1 MDKSMEKFISAAE
14 SEGQDPAD
22 VAYTLFK
29 ILRGISKETLLSA
42 IRQANDLGIAK
53 VKYLMS
59 LLHLPADTKDNPV
72 YPQNTKLLEITYE
85 GRQLDS
91 YDKLI

>member
-1 MDKSMEKFISAAE
+1 VTA
-14 SEGQDPAD
+14 
-22 VAYTLFK
+22 
-29 ILRGISKETLLSA
+29 KETLLSA

-53 VKYLMS
+53 VKYIIS
-59 LLHLPADTKDNPV
+59 LLHLPTDKQDNPV
-72 YPQNTKLLEITYE
+72 YPQDTKLLEITYE